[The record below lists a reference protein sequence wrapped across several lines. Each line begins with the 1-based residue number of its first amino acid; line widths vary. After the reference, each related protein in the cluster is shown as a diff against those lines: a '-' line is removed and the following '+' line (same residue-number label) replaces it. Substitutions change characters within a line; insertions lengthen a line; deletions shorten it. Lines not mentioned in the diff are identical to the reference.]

1 MTNKLE
7 QRAYRVYSDKDDERG
22 LEGQLKHE
30 SHPEIPVEEAHDL
43 RVTSLATISI
53 GTHQRD

>member
-1 MTNKLE
+1 M
-7 QRAYRVYSDKDDERG
+7 YSDKDDECD

-30 SHPEIPVEEAHDL
+30 THPEIPVEEAHDL